1 MVQARKGEGLPRACG
16 LQIDPVEQKVQLPGE
31 EQSLD

>member
-1 MVQARKGEGLPRACG
+1 MVQARKGEGLSCACR
-16 LQIDPVEQKVQLPGE
+16 LQVDPVEQKVQLPRE